1 MLYLTIFSLNGEICP
16 HVQQGGKELW
26 FGPRGPLRCHRGGCL
41 PTRSPPPLTVKA
53 TQHGAVLRRCGS
65 LWLFVQQQPAPKPG
79 IPETPRPCL
88 LPLNPNLQKPQ
99 RVCCGKNM
107 ELEVR
112 RPVPFSHL
120 CPHSCGQLPGF
131 L

>member
-1 MLYLTIFSLNGEICP
+1 MLYLTIFSLNGEIYP
-16 HVQQGGKELW
+16 HVRQGGKELW
-26 FGPRGPLRCHRGGCL
+26 FRPRGPLRVPQGWVLAH
-41 PTRSPPPLTVKA
+41 TRPPPLTVKA
-53 TQHGAVLRRCGS
+53 TQNGAVLRRRGS

-88 LPLNPNLQKPQ
+88 LSLNPNPQKPQ

-120 CPHSCGQLPGF
+120 CPHPCEQLPGF